1 MTDSL
6 SFFSPLCCFLN
17 SVWNSVF
24 ILLRNNI
31 SGNLWVL
38 KVLAQLGN
46 SGFFN
51 LEHKLWKVYCER
63 VLSWFL
69 LCKHSSYRPIK
80 CKFKYNNFAIITFCR
95 QVNIVIN
102 HLIAYLLNHSLSV
115 VYSPR
120 MLSLMEVSHFSLSLH
135 QTRNIVSWV
144 DVINQIHYKER
155 EEIIVFENRKIN
167 ILVSTVYYLWRHFDV
182 HQKENIAS
190 SKI

>member
-38 KVLAQLGN
+38 KGN

-51 LEHKLWKVYCER
+51 LEHKLWKVNCEW

-69 LCKHSSYRPIK
+69 LCKQSSYQPIK

-95 QVNIVIN
+95 EVNIVIR
-102 HLIAYLLNHSLSV
+102 HLIAYMYLLNHSLSV

-120 MLSLMEVSHFSLSLH
+120 MLSLMEVSLVFSNSLH
-135 QTRNIVSWV
+135 WRELEKTRKNAYSPTRNV
-144 DVINQIHYKER
+144 
-155 EEIIVFENRKIN
+155 
-167 ILVSTVYYLWRHFDV
+167 
-182 HQKENIAS
+182 
-190 SKI
+190 